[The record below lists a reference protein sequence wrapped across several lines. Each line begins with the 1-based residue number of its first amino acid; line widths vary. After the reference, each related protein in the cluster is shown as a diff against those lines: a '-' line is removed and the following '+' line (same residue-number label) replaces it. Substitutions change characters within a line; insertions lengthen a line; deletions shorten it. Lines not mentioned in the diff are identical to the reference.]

1 MITHSKII
9 LFGVVL
15 LVAVSEAHGASKPA
29 ASPTGPAHK
38 EFVQSAQVSSLVSI
52 SNRAIAG
59 F

>member
-9 LFGVVL
+9 LFGVAL
-15 LVAVSEAHGASKPA
+15 LVAASEAHGASRPA
-29 ASPTGPAHK
+29 ASPTGIARR
-38 EFVQSAQVSSLVSI
+38 EGVQSAQVSALVSI